1 VSFTFLLAEAMEEE
15 RSPILDIV
23 GDEPEAPRLEMLVI
37 GSSSKDSSR
46 GGSGDNADAKA
57 EDIRAVDPLESM

>member
-15 RSPILDIV
+15 CSPILDIV
-23 GDEPEAPRLEMLVI
+23 GDEPEAPRLEMSVI